1 MRLISPSLII
11 QILQII
17 IQHLPTIIVAL
28 LAIAFLTLL
37 ERKSLSYI
45 QLRKGPNKLGF
56 VGIPQPLAD
65 ALKLLTKK
73 IVYPTMS
80 NKLLMSTTPSVA
92 FSLALI
98 LWYLYPSHHSVSH
111 KRLGLLTFICVSA
124 IIVYPILIG
133 G

>member
-1 MRLISPSLII
+1 MRVISPSLIVKAF
-11 QILQII
+11 QII
-17 IQHLPTIIVAL
+17 LQHLPTTIIVL

-56 VGIPQPLAD
+56 AGIPQPLAD

-80 NKLLMSTTPSVA
+80 NRLLISIIPSIA

-98 LWYLYPSHHSVSH
+98 L
-111 KRLGLLTFICVSA
+111 
-124 IIVYPILIG
+124 
-133 G
+133 